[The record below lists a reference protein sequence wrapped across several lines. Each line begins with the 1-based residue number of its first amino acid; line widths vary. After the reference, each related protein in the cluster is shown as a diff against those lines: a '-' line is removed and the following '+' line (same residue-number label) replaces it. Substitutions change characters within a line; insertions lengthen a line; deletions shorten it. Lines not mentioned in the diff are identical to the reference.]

1 MNHFSEQT
9 EAFLRQ
15 AKDLVFVSGFNPMSE
30 EEYAALSREELVLS
44 FYKPPL
50 VRLFHYFPD
59 EDRKVA
65 GSHEKVN
72 YSRKALADGT
82 VHLSSPKEF
91 NDPFECALSVD
102 EEALLLEAIRG
113 FAKRTGARGVNSDDV
128 QVAAEQLAKSRCSPD
143 ACVLNQDPAQSDE
156 LERLLVKNFKL
167 TAQLS
172 ARDREVAVDAE
183 AVLAGAKAL
192 VEDEISRWGH
202 FKVACFTS
210 SHLNPAMWAYYAR
223 GHRGFCVEYE
233 RSDVRIDTFSS
244 LDADLKHLL
253 SSIYP
258 VAYGLRRPD
267 CTRTMAECFYSK
279 EQMETLDEVFKR
291 SICRKALHW
300 GIEEEW
306 RLVLYDQDPILGT
319 DSTVRFLRPKAV
331 YAGALMDR
339 EEALPSLARLCE
351 EKGIDLYVM
360 TPDDRTF
367 ELRPEPYS
375 ASD

>member
-1 MNHFSEQT
+1 MNHFSEQS
-9 EAFLRQ
+9 EAFVRQ

-30 EEYAALSREELVLS
+30 AEYAALPKEELVLS

-59 EDRKVA
+59 EEREVA
-65 GSHEKVN
+65 GSAERVN

-82 VHLSSPKEF
+82 VHLSSPNKF

-102 EEALLLEAIRG
+102 EKALLLEAIRG
-113 FAKRTGARGVNSDDV
+113 CARRIGAEGVDSDDV
-128 QVAAEQLAKSRCSPD
+128 RIAAEQLAQSRCSPGT
-143 ACVLNQDPAQSDE
+143 CVLNQDMAQSDE
-156 LERLLVKNFKL
+156 FERLPVEHFKL

-172 ARDREVAVDAE
+172 ARNRGVAIDAE
-183 AVLAGAKAL
+183 AVLAAAEAL
-192 VEDEISRWGH
+192 VEDEISLWAH

-210 SHLNPAMWAYYAR
+210 SNLNPAMWAYYAR
-223 GHRGFCVEYE
+223 GHRGFCVEYD
-233 RSDVRIDTFSS
+233 RGDIRTDTFPS
-244 LDADLKHLL
+244 LDPDLKQLL

-267 CTRTMAECFYSK
+267 CTRTLAECLYSK
-279 EQMETLDEVFKR
+279 EKAETLDEVFKR

-306 RLVLYDQDPILGT
+306 RLVLYDQDPIL
-319 DSTVRFLRPKAV
+319 DANDTVRFLRPKTV

-339 EEALPSLARLCE
+339 ERALPSLACLCE
-351 EKGIDLYVM
+351 EKDVDLYVM
-360 TPDDRTF
+360 TPDARTF
-367 ELRPEPYS
+367 ELRPELYS
-375 ASD
+375 PSE